1 MKRLFNILSIATVLL
16 FLSSCG
22 KKQTDTSSL
31 EGKKARLAELNTEA
45 TKIKTEITTLE
56 AEILKLDP
64 SSKKE
69 KVTAIVTVPVS
80 IEPFNHSIDLQGSV
94 KSEDEMMLTP
104 KMPGTV
110 TRVLIKVGDNVKA
123 GQVIAYM
130 DDAIMKQSMSQ
141 VQTQLDFAKQNF
153 EKLDRLWKQGIG
165 TEVQLL
171 GAKTQVEALEKQ
183 IATMHEQNSGNT
195 VRAPRS
201 GTIDELFTKV
211 GMPASPGM
219 PMAKLVTKSGLKV
232 VADIAEGFSGKVKQ
246 GNEVLLQFPDL
257 NKEIKARIGYVS
269 QTINALNRTYR
280 VDIPVSGPDLIPNM
294 ITKIRVIDYKN
305 DKSIVIPINCIQ
317 KSESGEYVLISENGK
332 AKRVNIKM
340 GQTYND
346 KAEILSGLKV
356 GDNLITVGFQDLND
370 GDNVK

>member
-1 MKRLFNILSIATVLL
+1 
-16 FLSSCG
+16 
-22 KKQTDTSSL
+22 
-31 EGKKARLAELNTEA
+31 
-45 TKIKTEITTLE
+45 
-56 AEILKLDP
+56 
-64 SSKKE
+64 
-69 KVTAIVTVPVS
+69 
-80 IEPFNHSIDLQGSV
+80 
-94 KSEDEMMLTP
+94 MMLTP

-219 PMAKLVTKSGLKV
+219 
-232 VADIAEGFSGKVKQ
+232 Q
-246 GNEVLLQFPDL
+246 WQNWLQ
-257 NKEIKARIGYVS
+257 
-269 QTINALNRTYR
+269 
-280 VDIPVSGPDLIPNM
+280 
-294 ITKIRVIDYKN
+294 
-305 DKSIVIPINCIQ
+305 
-317 KSESGEYVLISENGK
+317 
-332 AKRVNIKM
+332 
-340 GQTYND
+340 
-346 KAEILSGLKV
+346 
-356 GDNLITVGFQDLND
+356 NLD
-370 GDNVK
+370 